1 MRFAGTVAHLVL
13 KLVMTMYRLFLKM
26 VQSLTSL
33 PIRKVHVVDADTVEK
48 DYDIIFFKFIPLY
61 FYDIRKRII
70 YLKYKGE
77 VIMYF
82 YFLYKITLLNT
93 GKSYIGYTN
102 DFNRRLYDH
111 IKSLETGTHINTSLQ
126 SDYKHGEIEIEVLES
141 YFDKEQSFIQ
151 QREKDLISKYNTYE
165 NGYNQTPGGE
175 GNLNYRNFS
184 RDSILEAYA
193 ILKKYPNES
202 TAIVQKIF
210 NMSESAVLRL
220 KNKQTY
226 TSVIYIYERMS
237 LEQKEDLIN
246 DLEKKYSLKQLFKEH
261 NENVR
266 YKSRGLK
273 KETVFQIISIYE
285 NYEKKGAI
293 MEHKLGLPSS
303 HCSRIGRGIRYKEY
317 FNEYQDKTPEEK
329 LVILNQAKIFFD
341 IK

>member
-1 MRFAGTVAHLVL
+1 
-13 KLVMTMYRLFLKM
+13 
-26 VQSLTSL
+26 
-33 PIRKVHVVDADTVEK
+33 
-48 DYDIIFFKFIPLY
+48 
-61 FYDIRKRII
+61 
-70 YLKYKGE
+70 
-77 VIMYF
+77 
-82 YFLYKITLLNT
+82 
-93 GKSYIGYTN
+93 
-102 DFNRRLYDH
+102 
-111 IKSLETGTHINTSLQ
+111 
-126 SDYKHGEIEIEVLES
+126 
-141 YFDKEQSFIQ
+141 
-151 QREKDLISKYNTYE
+151 
-165 NGYNQTPGGE
+165 
-175 GNLNYRNFS
+175 
-184 RDSILEAYA
+184 
-193 ILKKYPNES
+193 
-202 TAIVQKIF
+202 
-210 NMSESAVLRL
+210 MSESAVLRL